1 MKLIAVANMKG
12 GVGKTTT
19 AIVLI
24 DTLSAILGKRVLAL
38 DLDPQ
43 ANMSWALMG
52 SSPFAKHSEA
62 SSLTRW
68 LQDAV
73 ERDGGPLAPTLE
85 DVGLRRSGGAFGLGA
100 SAQARVS
107 LVVAN
112 TRMRFAEMRF
122 EGPADND
129 PSMALTRKLER
140 SIRAI
145 APNFDYCVM
154 DCSPALSA
162 LTRAGLRLSDAIVA
176 PTPLNNLCFESLEAF
191 RVEGLGGLLNLNTP
205 LFVVRTRVGQALGA
219 SESAQVATKLLERE
233 REGKIRLLEPRFRET
248 VEYTRALN
256 PPELG
261 SHVTLR
267 ERYGGRLADL
277 RAFGDSLKKKG
288 IVT

>member
-1 MKLIAVANMKG
+1 MKNIAVANMKG

-19 AIVLI
+19 AIILA
-24 DTLSAILGKRVLAL
+24 DTLSAILGKRVLAM

-43 ANMSWALMG
+43 ANLSWALMG
-52 SSPFAKHSEA
+52 ASPFAKHSEA

-68 LQDAV
+68 LQNAS
-73 ERDGGPLAPTLE
+73 ENGAGSLAPTLE
-85 DVGLRRSGGAFGLGA
+85 DVGLKPSGGAFGFGA
-100 SAQARVS
+100 APQAKVS

-122 EGPADND
+122 EGPAEND
-129 PSMALTRKLER
+129 PSLTLTGMLRAALG
-140 SIRAI
+140 SIAS
-145 APNFDYCVM
+145 NFDYCVM

-162 LTRAGLRLSDAIVA
+162 LTRAGLRLADAIIV
-176 PTPLNNLCFESLEAF
+176 PTPPNNLCFESLETF
-191 RVEGLGGLLNLNTP
+191 RLEGVGALLNLSTP

-219 SESAQVATKLLERE
+219 DEAKYVNTKLQEHERN
-233 REGKIRLLEPRFRET
+233 GKLKQLQPDFRET

-261 SHVTLR
+261 PHMTLR
-267 ERYGGRLADL
+267 ARYGARVADL
-277 RAFGDSLKKKG
+277 RAFGVSLQQKG

>member
-1 MKLIAVANMKG
+1 MKIIAVANMKG

-19 AIVLI
+19 AIILT
-24 DTLSAILGKRVLAL
+24 DTLSAILGKRVLAM

-52 SSPFAKHSEA
+52 ALPFAKHSEA

-68 LQDAV
+68 LQNAA
-73 ERDGGPLAPTLE
+73 EKGESSLAPTLE
-85 DVGLRRSGGAFGLGA
+85 DVGLQPARGTFGF
-100 SAQARVS
+100 STPPQSKVS

-122 EGPADND
+122 EGPAEND
-129 PSMALTRKLER
+129 PSRALTEMLGRAL
-140 SIRAI
+140 SAI

-162 LTRAGLRLSDAIVA
+162 LTRAGLRLANAIIV
-176 PTPLNNLCFESLEAF
+176 PTPLNNLCFESLETF
-191 RVEGLGGLLNLNTP
+191 RTEGLGALLKLSTP
-205 LFVVRTRVGQALGA
+205 LYVTRTRVGQALGA
-219 SESAQVATKLLERE
+219 QESAQVVSKLLERE
-233 REGKIRLLEPRFRET
+233 REGKIKQLQPNFRET

-261 SHVTLR
+261 PHVTLHD
-267 ERYGGRLADL
+267 RYGARVADL
-277 RAFGDSLKKKG
+277 RAFGTSLQNKG
-288 IVT
+288 IVA